1 MANRWGKM
9 ETVIDFIFLGSKIT
23 ADGDCNHDIKRL
35 SLLGRKATT
44 NLDSILK
51 SRDITLPTKACKSKL
66 WFSSSQVWMWELDPK
81 EGWAPKNWCF
91 QTMVLDKTLGSPLDS
106 KEIKPVN
113 PKGNQSW
120 IVIGRPGAKAEVPI
134 LWPPDANSW
143 LIGKDP
149 DAGKDSGQKEKG
161 ETAMRWLNGIIISM
175 NMRLTKLWE
184 VAKDREAWHAAVHAV
199 TESWTWLSDWTTI
212 EQQLVSEN

>member
-1 MANRWGKM
+1 
-9 ETVIDFIFLGSKIT
+9 
-23 ADGDCNHDIKRL
+23 
-35 SLLGRKATT
+35 
-44 NLDSILK
+44 
-51 SRDITLPTKACKSKL
+51 
-66 WFSSSQVWMWELDPK
+66 MWELDPK

-91 QTMVLDKTLGSPLDS
+91 QTMVLERTLGSPLDS

-161 ETAMRWLNGIIISM
+161 ATADEMAEWHHHLNEHETDQTLGGSKGQGSLACCSPCCHRELDMTEWLNNNWTAVGFRKLNSRIFISYYCRIFFSTNIYFLKKILNIWLYWFLIAACRIFSCTMQTLSCNMWDLVPCPGI
-175 NMRLTKLWE
+175 E
-184 VAKDREAWHAAVHAV
+184 PGP
-199 TESWTWLSDWTTI
+199 
-212 EQQLVSEN
+212 LVS